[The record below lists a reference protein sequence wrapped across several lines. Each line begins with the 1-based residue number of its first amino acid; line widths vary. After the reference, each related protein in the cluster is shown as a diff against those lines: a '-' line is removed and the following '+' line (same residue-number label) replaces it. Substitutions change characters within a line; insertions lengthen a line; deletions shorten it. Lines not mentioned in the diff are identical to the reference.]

1 MRIKYEFSV
10 RNIAGDYVLVP
21 LGEAAI
27 KLSGMITT
35 NDVGVFIME
44 QLQKD
49 MTKQELLAN
58 VLDEFEIEPETAA
71 ADIDEFTL
79 QLNKF
84 ELLENFTE

>member
-49 MTKQELLAN
+49 ITKQELLAN

>member
-10 RNIAGDYVLVP
+10 RNIVGDYVLVP

-35 NDVGVFIME
+35 NDVGAFIVE

-49 MTKQELLAN
+49 ITKQELLEK
-58 VLDEFEIEPETAA
+58 VLDEFEIEVETAA
-71 ADIDEFTL
+71 ADIDEFIL
-79 QLNKF
+79 QLNKL

>member
-35 NDVGVFIME
+35 NDVGAFIVE
-44 QLQKD
+44 QLQKNL
-49 MTKQELLAN
+49 TKRELLEK
-58 VLDEFEIEPETAA
+58 VLDEFEIEPETAVT
-71 ADIDEFTL
+71 DIDEFIL
-79 QLNKF
+79 QLNKL
-84 ELLENFTE
+84 ELLENFSD

>member
-35 NDVGVFIME
+35 NDVGAFIVE
-44 QLQKD
+44 QLQKNL
-49 MTKQELLAN
+49 TKRELLEK
-58 VLDEFEIEPETAA
+58 VLDEFEIEPENET
-71 ADIDEFTL
+71 FQLL
-79 QLNKF
+79 QN
-84 ELLENFTE
+84 